1 MNNFEILK
9 QEIQSWYPDYEF
21 TDKELN
27 GAVRDLIKF
36 FATGILYIYEAKNEN
51 KRVQN
56 QTNTLKSN
64 K

>member
-9 QEIQSWYPDYEF
+9 QEILSWYPDYTF
-21 TDKELN
+21 SDKELN

-36 FATGILYIYEAKNEN
+36 FATGTLYIYEAKSEN

>member
-1 MNNFEILK
+1 MDNFEILK

-27 GAVRDLIKF
+27 DAVRDLIKF
-36 FATGILYIYEAKNEN
+36 FATSTLYVHEAKSEN

>member
-9 QEIQSWYPDYEF
+9 QEIQSWYSDYEF

-36 FATGILYIYEAKNEN
+36 FATSTLYVHEAKNRGLQT
-51 KRVQN
+51 K
-56 QTNTLKSN
+56 TNTVKSN
-64 K
+64 R

>member
-1 MNNFEILK
+1 MSNVDVLK
-9 QEIQSWYPDYEF
+9 QEIVSWYPDYAF
-21 TDKELN
+21 TDEELN
-27 GAVRDLIKF
+27 SAVRDLIKF
-36 FATGILYIYEAKNEN
+36 FATGTLYIYEAKSEN

>member
-1 MNNFEILK
+1 MDNFEILK

-36 FATGILYIYEAKNEN
+36 FATSTLYVHEAKNKGLQSPEFSIKLN
-51 KRVQN
+51 K
-56 QTNTLKSN
+56 
-64 K
+64 

>member
-1 MNNFEILK
+1 MTDFEILK
-9 QEIQSWYPDYEF
+9 QEIQSWYPDYAF
-21 TDKELN
+21 SDKELN
-27 GAVRDLIKF
+27 SAVRDLIKF
-36 FATGILYIYEAKNEN
+36 FATGALYTYEAKSEN

>member
-1 MNNFEILK
+1 MSNVDVLK
-9 QEIQSWYPDYEF
+9 QEIVSWYPDYEF

>member
-1 MNNFEILK
+1 MDNFEILK
-9 QEIQSWYPDYEF
+9 QEIQSWYPDY
-21 TDKELN
+21 ELN

-36 FATGILYIYEAKNEN
+36 FATGILYIYEAKSEN

>member
-1 MNNFEILK
+1 MDNFEILK

-36 FATGILYIYEAKNEN
+36 FATGLLYIYEAKSEN

>member
-1 MNNFEILK
+1 MDNFEILK

-27 GAVRDLIKF
+27 NAVKDLIKF
-36 FATGILYIYEAKNEN
+36 FAIGALSAYEAKNKCVQSSEN
-51 KRVQN
+51 SVK
-56 QTNTLKSN
+56 LN

>member
-1 MNNFEILK
+1 MDNFEILK

>member
-1 MNNFEILK
+1 MDNFEILK

-36 FATGILYIYEAKNEN
+36 FATGILYIYEAKSEN

>member
-1 MNNFEILK
+1 MDNFEILK

-36 FATGILYIYEAKNEN
+36 FATSTLYVHEAKSEN